1 MSIRRN
7 SPLMKYRD
15 HEVQRQWMTDEH
27 ENKLSDIRGQKRGYC
42 LLQLAEMIKSKPMPA
57 TNAKWRILA
66 SQSIQNPRWLAG
78 SLALDYTVC

>member
-15 HEVQRQWMTDEH
+15 FEVQRQWMTDEH
-27 ENKLSDIRGQKRGYC
+27 ENELSDIRSRKRGYC
-42 LLQLAEMIKSKPMPA
+42 LLQLAEMIKSEPMPA

-66 SQSIQNPRWLAG
+66 
-78 SLALDYTVC
+78 